1 MTNAETVAVPA
12 AEYARMRKLLDEQEI
27 RDCQARIARGAD
39 RFDREL
45 YLSACHP
52 DAQISV
58 GGHTSSAVKS
68 FEGGKAGHAA
78 GTYATLHCLG
88 TSNCDIQGDVAHV
101 ETYHIYHARTKDDT
115 SWVATGRYLDQFER
129 RGGVWGLV
137 FRHIAVEWTGT
148 LGPMDL
154 PLLENVTGPKH
165 RLSAARD
172 ASDVSYLRP
181 LRA

>member
-1 MTNAETVAVPA
+1 MPDGNPVTIPA
-12 AEYARMRKLLDEQEI
+12 AEYARMKKLLDEQDI

-39 RFDREL
+39 RFDKEL

-58 GGHTSSAVKS
+58 GGHTSSAEGS
-68 FEGGKAGHAA
+68 FDGGKAGHGEA
-78 GTYATLHCLG
+78 THATLHCLG
-88 TSNCDIQGDVAHV
+88 TSNCEIDGDVAHV
-101 ETYHIYHARTKDDT
+101 ETYHLYCARTKADT
-115 SWVATGRYLDQFER
+115 SWAATGRYLDQFER
-129 RGGVWGLV
+129 RGGKWGLV

-148 LGPMDL
+148 LGTMEL
-154 PLLENVTGPKH
+154 PLLENVTGAKH

-181 LRA
+181 LKA